1 MSRASAWRAAGAL
14 EGTSVAAPFVTG
26 AVALLWSE
34 FPAATATEIK
44 LAILSA
50 PLQRRSSVAPPVLNA
65 SAAYGVVASR
75 RTETDRMSTTDETD
89 ARAETREDPAAHRVR
104 LPGFL
109 SEDEI
114 GLGDVIKRA
123 TSYFGVKPCG
133 GCQGRA
139 ETLNRW
145 MSFSGRR

>member
-1 MSRASAWRAAGAL
+1 MSK
-14 EGTSVAAPFVTG
+14 T
-26 AVALLWSE
+26 
-34 FPAATATEIK
+34 
-44 LAILSA
+44 
-50 PLQRRSSVAPPVLNA
+50 N
-65 SAAYGVVASR
+65 
-75 RTETDRMSTTDETD
+75 ETD
-89 ARAETREDPAAHRVR
+89 ARAETREDPAVHRVR

-123 TSYFGVKPCG
+123 TSYLGVQPCG